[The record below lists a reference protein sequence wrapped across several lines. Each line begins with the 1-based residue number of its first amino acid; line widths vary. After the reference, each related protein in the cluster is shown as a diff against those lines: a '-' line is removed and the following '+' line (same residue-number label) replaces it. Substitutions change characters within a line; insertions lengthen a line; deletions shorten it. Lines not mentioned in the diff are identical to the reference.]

1 MKLHHVG
8 IVVRELEEAVERF
21 RLLGFRETARGFAEA
36 FGVAISWLEPKGQA
50 NAEGVEAPAL
60 ELLQPLGD
68 GPVRRFLE
76 KRGEGLHH
84 VAFAVPSIESKLEE
98 LKAQGVPLVDEA
110 PREGFRGHKVAFV
123 HPRGFHG
130 VLVELVEGPEPDG

>member
-36 FGVAISWLEPKGQA
+36 FGVAISWLEPKHSPEVEA
-50 NAEGVEAPAL
+50 EAPAL

-84 VAFAVPSIESKLEE
+84 VAFAVPSIESKLKE

-130 VLVELVEGPEPDG
+130 VLVELVEEPRPGG

>member
-8 IVVRELEEAVERF
+8 IAVRELEEAVERF
-21 RLLGFRETARGFAEA
+21 RLLGFRETARGFVEA
-36 FGVAISWLEPKGQA
+36 FGVAVSWLESKHSS
-50 NAEGVEAPAL
+50 EAPAL

-84 VAFAVPSIESKLEE
+84 VAFAVSNIENALEE
-98 LKAQGVPLVDEA
+98 LKAQGVPPVDEA

-130 VLVELVEGPEPDG
+130 VLVELVEEHA